1 MDNNNDLGK
10 NIIFIDSYDGAEHT
24 SGPQNKISVCSYST
38 QAFSIDTI
46 NAGHTTAQSMDI
58 FTWQQVAADEK
69 REYIFPVVR
78 NVYHY
83 KKEVLAGEHD
93 HVFGADCN
101 IYFYDLHDGK
111 MLYMLTHHSLWNRQ
125 YHPYLLC
132 KCGPGEGVRD
142 TSHECVQIE
151 HDKQVERYDR
161 SNEKWMHYTNV
172 FKDKIPPK
180 TYTESDHRNWADKNN
195 YGITHFG
202 VHPNELRR
210 DNLRFDVFHLRCAQT
225 RKLMTYLRKYM
236 RIQSFALQD
245 CFHDVLKKFWTNYEL
260 LVWRLN
266 KPFTSFVGAQL
277 LQFIENIPA
286 IITMMEVS
294 FEVNNEHIRDICE
307 GLQLWLDITPFLVI
321 TIIDDKAKY
330 KSDLEKFESNL
341 QKFYIVGA
349 KTFLTDKVKGDREN
363 FYSHCLRYYL
373 PKIAHELFELHGVG
387 LGVFTMQ
394 GFERRNKESK
404 NTFKRFN
411 NRKGNILRQ
420 NLSRLS
426 DVFLNSSNNY

>member
-1 MDNNNDLGK
+1 
-10 NIIFIDSYDGAEHT
+10 
-24 SGPQNKISVCSYST
+24 
-38 QAFSIDTI
+38 
-46 NAGHTTAQSMDI
+46 
-58 FTWQQVAADEK
+58 
-69 REYIFPVVR
+69 
-78 NVYHY
+78 
-83 KKEVLAGEHD
+83 
-93 HVFGADCN
+93 
-101 IYFYDLHDGK
+101 
-111 MLYMLTHHSLWNRQ
+111 
-125 YHPYLLC
+125 
-132 KCGPGEGVRD
+132 
-142 TSHECVQIE
+142 
-151 HDKQVERYDR
+151 
-161 SNEKWMHYTNV
+161 
-172 FKDKIPPK
+172 
-180 TYTESDHRNWADKNN
+180 
-195 YGITHFG
+195 
-202 VHPNELRR
+202 
-210 DNLRFDVFHLRCAQT
+210 
-225 RKLMTYLRKYM
+225 M

-307 GLQLWLDITPFLVI
+307 GLQRWLDITPFLVI

-341 QKFYIVGA
+341 KKFYIVGA

-363 FYSHCLRYYL
+363 LYSHCLRYYL

-394 GFERRNKESK
+394 DFERLNKEPK

-411 NRKGNILRQ
+411 
-420 NLSRLS
+420 
-426 DVFLNSSNNY
+426 SNKR